1 MRPQGLCDN
10 LLASGKNGSSV
21 NPFPH
26 PILPQTL
33 PPPTS
38 PPISGIAGGKMGC
51 PSIVLAA
58 GYPEDADDGD
68 EFTYTGSGGR
78 DLTGNK
84 RTGSQTADQALDRF
98 NLALAKTCH
107 AGLNEKFGADAGDLW
122 YKSGPIRV
130 VRSDK
135 LKRHHPMF
143 APAEGQRYDGI
154 YKLVKDKLLIITFVN
169 YPFTKKRFRYPCIHF
184 TETKPP
190 PAFPP
195 TDSPQQ
201 SYKSSRR
208 TCAPSR
214 KYRDILFIIFS
225 HSGHLVWR
233 FLMRRDDPDP
243 APWTVEGKRRI
254 AELGLRM
261 VFPND
266 DDKGKGKGK
275 VKAKCYE
282 IPADVVTMM
291 RQDAKDE
298 RVWEDV
304 MEQKFWSEYEFL
316 HYVFSTAVVCCVCS
330 ETITDPVTTSCGHI
344 ACLTCLRKV
353 TSKEPRCPWC
363 RSDLKDPETGKVSYA
378 VNGNLVAVLKRINWA
393 YAGGRLPEKYSSAT
407 VGSTV
412 KEMKGVQASKGKNR
426 GEDKAPTNVS
436 SKARGK
442 LERKRKEVLVE
453 EEEEEELRDADVG
466 LEDEEEVDELDND
479 DDFIETWNKKGKART
494 KAARRATRK
503 RKAILEMEE
512 EEEVVMDL
520 LDDDDDF
527 VVAPRKKGKGKGK
540 AKAAPRATRKR
551 KVILE
556 MEDDDDGFV
565 VTPRKKGQAAL
576 RTGRK
581 RRAILEEE
589 EEEQE
594 EVNELADDLV
604 ETPLEGVET
613 VQKDMAA
620 RSWRSK
626 RKWEIYVEI

>member
-154 YKLVKDKLLIITFVN
+154 YKLVKYWKE
-169 YPFTKKRFRYPCIHF
+169 RG
-184 TETKPP
+184 
-190 PAFPP
+190 
-195 TDSPQQ
+195 
-201 SYKSSRR
+201 
-208 TCAPSR
+208 
-214 KYRDILFIIFS
+214 

-412 KEMKGVQASKGKNR
+412 KEMKGVQASKGKNK

-453 EEEEEELRDADVG
+453 EEEEEELRDADEVMG

-527 VVAPRKKGKGKGK
+527 VVAPRKKGKGKG
-540 AKAAPRATRKR
+540 AKATPRATRKR

-581 RRAILEEE
+581 RRAILEEEE